1 MIALGNLW
9 GLFLII
15 VMLGYGLVAVPR
27 SLWRAG
33 HLEIRLKHAY
43 FQASQLDESVD
54 ELKHKLHDIVH
65 MIKLAVASV
74 HAESQLLPIVHILL
88 AKCPPEAVQEA
99 NGLKELERNY
109 LTQELGD
116 ITRKRLIALHSDLR
130 NTINDLNRAQE

>member
-33 HLEIRLKHAY
+33 NLEIRLKHAY
-43 FQASQLDESVD
+43 FQASQIDETVE
-54 ELKHKLHDIVH
+54 ELHHKLHDVVH
-65 MIKLAVASV
+65 MIKLAAAAV
-74 HAESQLLPIVHILL
+74 HTESQLLPIVQTLI
-88 AKCPPEAVQEA
+88 AKCPPEAVREA
-99 NGLKELERNY
+99 NGLKDAERSY

-116 ITRKRLIALHSDLR
+116 ITRKRLISLHSDLR